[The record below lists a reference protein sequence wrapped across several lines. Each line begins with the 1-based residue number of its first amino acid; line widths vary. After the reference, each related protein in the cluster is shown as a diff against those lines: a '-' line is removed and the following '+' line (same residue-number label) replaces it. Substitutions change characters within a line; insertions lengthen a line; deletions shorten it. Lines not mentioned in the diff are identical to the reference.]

1 MQAFHAELRGHLEA
15 AGYTAQDGRVRALL
29 ELAGRHEKLMELNLA
44 RYEGQGEKGV
54 LETWLQFTPEESLR
68 ETFENTRLDPEMSM
82 EDVVQCVIEWDQ
94 TLLDLYRQFAGA
106 TAAGRV
112 QELFASLAEMEE
124 AKQESLSWSLLEFQH
139 EVLEDET
146 PPDSTAE

>member
-1 MQAFHAELRGHLEA
+1 MAE
-15 AGYTAQDGRVRALL
+15 DGRARALL
-29 ELAGRHEKLMELNLA
+29 EYAQRQEEFIELNLA
-44 RYEGQGEKGV
+44 RYEGQGEEGV

-82 EDVVQCVIEWDQ
+82 EDVIQCVMKWDQ

-106 TAAGRV
+106 TSAGRV

-124 AKQESLSWSLLEFQH
+124 TKQEELSRSLLEFQH
-139 EVLEDET
+139 EVLEDDRPPAST
-146 PPDSTAE
+146 PE